1 MANEKQMNSRLQMKH
16 DVEDNWIIAGN
27 ATKPFIPKQGEIIIY
42 DIDSTYNYERMKIGD
57 GITNVNYLPF
67 IGGNDNNIPTEGTKI
82 FIGTQKEYEIAYA
95 GNGIPVGSLVIILE
109 ETLNAITTYYS
120 SLSDA
125 LSGING
131 NESKDTN
138 SVVSLKIADNKKT
151 MSLLSDMEITET
163 VNIEEDLTF
172 NLAGYNVTST
182 ITPVIRAQAENVNLI
197 ANDGS
202 ITVNA
207 PAAQKGTI
215 LSVMSGTLNVDG
227 GTYTA
232 NTAGAGSSSN
242 QTQCVYVATDA
253 ILNIKGATITSIDTN
268 NGSANGVTGKD
279 NSTIIMEDCTI
290 FVKSGESMENRGVSS
305 TSNITLKNCDIRA
318 VADYTANAAG
328 NGYASNSRGV
338 WCNGHLIMEDCY
350 VDGSH
355 AGVTAQGSLYI
366 NGGSYNGYGH
376 GGIYLAATSSPN
388 YCYNAEFN
396 WAPMQEGSIADT
408 VAGTNGAGF
417 YIGGSSSVSNQSIYF
432 DNCHFNMV
440 DANGE
445 TYKDQVLPFY
455 GIVMRTSGGEK
466 NNTVYISN
474 SDVKAATTQMFRG
487 PGTSGM
493 KVYNGIGNDWSAA
506 TKVHGTNSTYFIDT
520 TDSYEEVVA

>member
-1 MANEKQMNSRLQMKH
+1 MSEKIIKSRFSLTH
-16 DVEDNWIIAGN
+16 DTYDNWFAIGN
-27 ATKPFIPKQGEIIIY
+27 DFIPVAGEIIVY
-42 DIDSTYNYERMKIGD
+42 DADAANVSPRIKIGD
-57 GITNVNYLPF
+57 GVVSLNNLPF
-67 IGGNDNNIPTEGTKI
+67 INETTSASGGTKI
-82 FIGTQKEYEIAYA
+82 FIGTQKEYEVAYA
-95 GNGIPVGSLVIILE
+95 RNEIPVGSLVVILK
-109 ETLNAITTYYS
+109 ETLNAVTTYYA
-120 SLSDA
+120 SLNDA
-125 LSGING
+125 LTGTNSS
-131 NESKDTN
+131 ESKTAD
-138 SVVSLKIADNKKT
+138 SIVSLKIADDKKT
-151 MSLLSDMEITET
+151 VSLLSDIEITET

-182 ITPVIRAQAENVNLI
+182 ITPVIRAQAENVNLV

-215 LSVMSGTLNVDG
+215 LSVMAGTLNVDG

-232 NTAGAGSSSN
+232 NTAGAGTSTN
-242 QTQCVYVATDA
+242 QTQCLYAGTDTV
-253 ILNIKGATITSIDTN
+253 LNVKGATITSIDTN

-279 NSTIIMEDCTI
+279 NSTIVMEDCTV

-318 VADYTANAAG
+318 VADYVANAAG
-328 NGYASNSRGV
+328 NNYASNSRGV
-338 WCNGHLIMEDCY
+338 WCKGHLIMEDCY

-376 GGIYLAATSSPN
+376 GGVYLAATSSPN

-396 WAPMQEGSIADT
+396 WAPMQEGSVADAI
-408 VAGTNGAGF
+408 AGTNGAGF
-417 YIGGSSSVSNQSIYF
+417 YIGGTSVVSNQTVYF

-440 DANGE
+440 DSNGE
-445 TYKDQVLPFY
+445 TYKNMVLPFY

-474 SDVKAATTQMFRG
+474 SDVKAASQQMFRG
-487 PGTSGM
+487 PGTGGM
-493 KVYNGIGNDWSAA
+493 TVYNGVGNDWSAA
-506 TKVHGTNSTYFIDT
+506 NKVHGTNSTYFIDT
-520 TDSYEEVVA
+520 TDSYEEVVV